1 MVDEPSYEVS
11 FGLRQVAAVLDGSKA
26 SLRALSVLKD
36 FAQRYGSRLVLI
48 YNGGDEEF
56 VSMVRESLE
65 RSGVNYSLERAED
78 PMDYLR
84 RKAPPDL
91 ILIPLEGRTGP
102 DALEAAGPILA
113 ALAYTESSIMVLRY

>member
-56 VSMVRESLE
+56 ASMVRESLE
-65 RSGVNYSLERAED
+65 RSGVNYSLESVED
-78 PMDYLR
+78 PVDYLR
-84 RKAPPDL
+84 RKAPDL